1 MLFLCPHTFP
11 RRTRGARR
19 DPARM
24 NPGLQ
29 GCVVSQAFFHLY
41 RHRYPCFQGLS
52 SLMENNNL
60 CLTPRSLLMKGYY
73 LNSRSL

>member
-1 MLFLCPHTFP
+1 
-11 RRTRGARR
+11 
-19 DPARM
+19 M
-24 NPGLQ
+24 NPGLR
-29 GCVVSQAFFHLY
+29 GRVVSQAFFRLY
-41 RHRYPCFQGLS
+41 RHGYPCFQGLS